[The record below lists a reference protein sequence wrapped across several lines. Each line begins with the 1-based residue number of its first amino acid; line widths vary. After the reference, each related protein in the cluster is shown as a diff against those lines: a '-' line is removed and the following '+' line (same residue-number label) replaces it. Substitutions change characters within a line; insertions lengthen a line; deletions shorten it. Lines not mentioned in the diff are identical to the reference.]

1 MEAEEA
7 FINGHHK
14 TKFDDENDNGE
25 YFNKIYFKLKLI
37 HFECGCGARVLTC
50 NKSKH
55 LKSPKHLNFINK
67 IPVKP
72 KAESIIDC
80 GCGKTF
86 SLKNKSHHNKT
97 QYHLDW
103 IKCNEISI

>member
-37 HFECGCGARVLTC
+37 HFELYLLIMWMHGIILVFYKLISWIA
-50 NKSKH
+50 
-55 LKSPKHLNFINK
+55 LKLNI
-67 IPVKP
+67 
-72 KAESIIDC
+72 
-80 GCGKTF
+80 
-86 SLKNKSHHNKT
+86 
-97 QYHLDW
+97 
-103 IKCNEISI
+103 